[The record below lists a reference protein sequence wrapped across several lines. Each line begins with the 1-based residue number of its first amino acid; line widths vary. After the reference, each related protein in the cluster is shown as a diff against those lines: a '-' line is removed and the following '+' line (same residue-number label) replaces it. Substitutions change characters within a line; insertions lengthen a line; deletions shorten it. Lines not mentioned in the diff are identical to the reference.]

1 MKCDSTILNRMK
13 RLQGQLNGVIKM
25 MEEERSCADIIT
37 QLSSIHSNVGK
48 TMSLITTQNLI
59 NTIEQ
64 EHHITIDN
72 IDEALELLVKSK

>member
-72 IDEALELLVKSK
+72 IDEALELVVKSK

>member
-13 RLQGQLNGVIKM
+13 RLQGQFNGVIKM

-37 QLSSIHSNVGK
+37 QLSSSNSNVGK
-48 TMSLITTQNLI
+48 TMSLITTRNLI

-72 IDEALELLVKSK
+72 IDEALELVVKSK

>member
-1 MKCDSTILNRMK
+1 MK
-13 RLQGQLNGVIKM
+13 RLQGQFNGVIKM

-72 IDEALELLVKSK
+72 IDEALELVVKSK